1 MEETPARDIQA
12 IEPVD
17 GVDPHRACPILV
29 NRSDV
34 VVSQALAVVWVMPV
48 MRESIPGGVEPVEP
62 PVSRA
67 HPQNAGTIF
76 IDQHYGVFCQTA
88 RVSGVVAVLPET
100 VPVVAVHAVIRAQP
114 KKTVVVLS
122 ERKDPL
128 LKRLTAN
135 RESVEADILFL
146 DYRKPLDSAIPRG
159 GGGRLH
165 PIGEDK
171 NHCNRQK
178 GPSQSRY

>member
-1 MEETPARDIQA
+1 MRPLESKRAISPAEARIW
-12 IEPVD
+12 
-17 GVDPHRACPILV
+17 
-29 NRSDV
+29 S
-34 VVSQALAVVWVMPV
+34 LA
-48 MRESIPGGVEPVEP
+48 
-62 PVSRA
+62 
-67 HPQNAGTIF
+67 
-76 IDQHYGVFCQTA
+76 
-88 RVSGVVAVLPET
+88 

-128 LKRLTAN
+128 LKRLTTN
-135 RESVEADILFL
+135 RERLEADILFL

-159 GGGRLH
+159 GGRRLH

-178 GPSQSRY
+178 SPSQNRYCDALQLVGPPG